1 MIENNENR
9 FNDKQ
14 LQAID
19 LLARAEYEGLTQQQI
34 ALEVGVADR
43 TIRRWLNNPRF
54 KEAVG
59 RKSLEL
65 ITELSPMVFKATADF
80 LQSKDD
86 RVRTKGVDTFMK
98 ASEKIEAL
106 KKQDEQK
113 KEEVDV
119 DAFLESLGVESFEN
133 AKNKQ
138 SYLKKY
144 IKQDKETVKTL
155 VNIILFNEYR
165 LQKLQEGCPIDEVY
179 NLSNT
184 YKESPEAV
192 VGLLYDMFDVL
203 EVPRVEEEIEEA
215 EEEIK
220 EAED

>member
-1 MIENNENR
+1 MTQIDENR

-19 LLARAEYEGLTQQQI
+19 LLARAEYEGLTQQQV

-65 ITELSPMVFKATADF
+65 ITGLSPMVFKATADF

-98 ASEKIEAL
+98 ASEKYEAL

-113 KEEVDV
+113 KKEESDLET
-119 DAFLESLGVESFEN
+119 FLENLGIESFES

-138 SYLKKY
+138 AYLKKSIHEDTEQ
-144 IKQDKETVKTL
+144 IKSLVSVILYDK
-155 VNIILFNEYR
+155 YR
-165 LQKLQEGCPIDEVY
+165 LQKLQEGCSIQEIY

-184 YKESPEAV
+184 YEESPEAV
-192 VGLLYDMFDVL
+192 VGLLKGIFDVL
-203 EVPRVEEEIEEA
+203 VK
-215 EEEIK
+215 EEIK